1 MKTIL
6 VSLFLLGL
14 TETVIKPIIVN
25 LFKLGI
31 RQYIMP
37 TYAKLDELIAIP
49 SNWQHFVDNA
59 EEFLYNCVIPE
70 GLEKVDPAAAD
81 ALVDYVIKNFDLQA
95 FLAKQHLEEVEL
107 GEK

>member
-14 TETVIKPIIVN
+14 TETVIKPVIVN

-37 TYAKLDELIAIP
+37 TYAKLDELLAVP

-59 EEFLYNCVIPE
+59 EEFLYTSVIPE
-70 GLEKVDPAAAD
+70 GLTEVDSKAAD
-81 ALVDYVIKNFDLQA
+81 ALVSHVIDNFDLKT
-95 FLAKQHLEEVEL
+95 FLSKSRLEKLSLFEE
-107 GEK
+107 